1 MLFGLSLLYGWRRC
15 RFCSQ
20 SRLLAQRDN
29 PVGSSKVVLGKPRF
43 CGMTGIEIVLEQR
56 SADGSVI
63 HASVQDLLGSW
74 KEAIVKYEDP
84 EGGGLLMVKE
94 EQ

>member
-1 MLFGLSLLYGWRRC
+1 
-15 RFCSQ
+15 
-20 SRLLAQRDN
+20 
-29 PVGSSKVVLGKPRF
+29 
-43 CGMTGIEIVLEQR
+43 MTGIEIVLEQR